1 MISSIDIRKNP
12 IFVVCACIVAVIFC
26 LLFIFVVPNNENNS
40 GDFSDHLSLVENING
55 EVKRCYYVDSMG
67 SVTFAIDKHYAVIE
81 QHLDEFGRS
90 IEDFY
95 FDENNNPV
103 KQPAGNYGLRHFY
116 NDLNQDILIEYL
128 DVNGNSLINTSGYV
142 FAIRSFNN
150 AGQVLTEMYYDGDK
164 RLTTASMGESGV
176 MYQYD
181 SSGRRYLI
189 TYLSKEGIPIRNKM
203 GYTSLLRIY
212 RDDGVIDTEYYLD
225 SKGNK
230 IAISNGYYGRKY
242 IGNYTFFVNSDGSV
256 VLNIN
261 SIIDNFPWIMI
272 LFGIFIAIALVVF
285 PFRYR
290 LPLFIIYC
298 LFMVRETVL
307 FRQSSVVGSTGLFW
321 SYSLFFENYQLR
333 MEIIKNIMLFIPFGS
348 FWCSVSYKKRAIII
362 SVIASVLIE
371 LIQLLWNI
379 GYFEVDDILSNS
391 LGGCIG
397 WLIAYCILSINHLN
411 NDKSLFS

>member
-230 IAISNGYYGRKY
+230 IAISNCA
-242 IGNYTFFVNSDGSV
+242 
-256 VLNIN
+256 
-261 SIIDNFPWIMI
+261 W
-272 LFGIFIAIALVVF
+272 
-285 PFRYR
+285 
-290 LPLFIIYC
+290 
-298 LFMVRETVL
+298 
-307 FRQSSVVGSTGLFW
+307 
-321 SYSLFFENYQLR
+321 
-333 MEIIKNIMLFIPFGS
+333 
-348 FWCSVSYKKRAIII
+348 
-362 SVIASVLIE
+362 
-371 LIQLLWNI
+371 
-379 GYFEVDDILSNS
+379 
-391 LGGCIG
+391 
-397 WLIAYCILSINHLN
+397 
-411 NDKSLFS
+411 